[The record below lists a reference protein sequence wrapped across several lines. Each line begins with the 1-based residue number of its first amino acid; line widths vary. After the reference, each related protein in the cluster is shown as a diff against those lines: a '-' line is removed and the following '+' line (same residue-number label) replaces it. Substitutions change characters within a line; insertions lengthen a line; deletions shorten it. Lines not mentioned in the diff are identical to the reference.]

1 MNWNIT
7 AGRPV
12 YVQLIEQLE
21 LALVAGEFPPGSRIP
36 PVRELAADAGV
47 NPNTMQR
54 ALQDL
59 ESRGLLQAQRTAG
72 RTVTAN
78 DTVLQ
83 ALRRK
88 RAATLARDFLQQMHA
103 LGMTA
108 AEVETLLRETET
120 SEKAALDG
128 VDFTVEPGK
137 LVGLL
142 GPNGSGKT
150 TLIKISA
157 GLLTADSGTVCIDKA
172 PVGVY
177 TKAITSYL
185 PDRMALPTEF
195 TAADAVSL
203 YTDFFAD
210 FDRTKANAMLA
221 DLHLNQHDRIGAMSK
236 GTQEKMQLC
245 LTMSRAAKLYLLD
258 EPLGG
263 VDPAAREYILNT
275 ILHNYSEDAALV
287 LSTHLI
293 GDIEK
298 VLDEVIF
305 LKDGSVMRQVG
316 VDELRE
322 ETGTSVDAYFRE
334 AYKC

>member
-1 MNWNIT
+1 ME
-7 AGRPV
+7 PV
-12 YVQLIEQLE
+12 YEVH
-21 LALVAGEFPPGSRIP
+21 
-36 PVRELAADAGV
+36 
-47 NPNTMQR
+47 
-54 ALQDL
+54 
-59 ESRGLLQAQRTAG
+59 GLCKYYG
-72 RTVTAN
+72 
-78 DTVLQ
+78 
-83 ALRRK
+83 K
-88 RAATLARDFLQQMHA
+88 
-103 LGMTA
+103 
-108 AEVETLLRETET
+108 
-120 SEKAALDG
+120 KAALDG

-245 LTMSRAAKLYLLD
+245 LTMSRAA
-258 EPLGG
+258 
-263 VDPAAREYILNT
+263 T

>member
-12 YVQLIEQLE
+12 YVQLVEQLE

-54 ALQDL
+54 ALQEL

-72 RTVTAN
+72 RTVTAD
-78 DTVLQ
+78 DTALQ
-83 ALRRK
+83 ALRRR
-88 RAATLARDFLQQMHA
+88 RAGTMAAEFLHQMQA
-103 LGMTA
+103 LGLTE
-108 AEVETLLRETET
+108 AEIETLLR
-120 SEKAALDG
+120 
-128 VDFTVEPGK
+128 GK

-150 TLIKISA
+150 TLMKISA
-157 GLLTADSGTVCIDKA
+157 GLLQPTAGSVIIDKV
-172 PVGVY
+172 PVSVF
-177 TKAITSYL
+177 TKAVTSYL

-195 TAADAVSL
+195 TADDAVSL
-203 YTDFFAD
+203 YADFFTDFD
-210 FDRTKANAMLA
+210 KVKANAMLA
-221 DLHLNQHDRIGAMSK
+221 DLHIGGRDKIDSMSK
-236 GTQEKMQLC
+236 GAQEKMQLC
-245 LTMSRAAKLYLLD
+245 LTMSRAARLYLLD

-263 VDPAAREYILNT
+263 VDPAARDYILST
-275 ILHNYSEDAALV
+275 ILHNYSEDAALM

-298 VLDEVIF
+298 VLDEVI
-305 LKDGSVMRQVG
+305 LLQDGKVLRQAA

-322 ETGTSVDAYFRE
+322 ETGESVDAYFRE
-334 AYKC
+334 VYKC

>member
-1 MNWNIT
+1 ME
-7 AGRPV
+7 PV
-12 YVQLIEQLE
+12 YEVH
-21 LALVAGEFPPGSRIP
+21 
-36 PVRELAADAGV
+36 
-47 NPNTMQR
+47 
-54 ALQDL
+54 
-59 ESRGLLQAQRTAG
+59 GLCKYYG
-72 RTVTAN
+72 
-78 DTVLQ
+78 
-83 ALRRK
+83 K
-88 RAATLARDFLQQMHA
+88 
-103 LGMTA
+103 
-108 AEVETLLRETET
+108 
-120 SEKAALDG
+120 KAALDG

-210 FDRTKANAMLA
+210 FDHTKANAMLA
-221 DLHLNQHDRIGAMSK
+221 DLHLNKHDRIGAMSK